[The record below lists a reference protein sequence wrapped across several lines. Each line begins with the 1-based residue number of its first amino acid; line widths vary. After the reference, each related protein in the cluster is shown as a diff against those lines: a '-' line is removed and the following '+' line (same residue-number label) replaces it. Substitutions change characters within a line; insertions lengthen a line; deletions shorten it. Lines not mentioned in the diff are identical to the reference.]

1 MEAININIPEIKVEN
16 DFSIIYK
23 GKDEDDDNNIIE
35 IKTSKDEVVRTLRY
49 FKQRINEVQHLNEYY
64 IHDKFSCNIFKEFIE
79 SIKTKALTLTEYN
92 YQEYYQLSKKYEYY
106 ELQQEIEK
114 FAKQRPD
121 LKAVINQLLTK
132 SNFIEENEEVDI
144 ISDPIKEEIISKHL
158 DICLRNPNLIK
169 LPIQMLNRILNSPNR
184 VLNDYHLLFDFI
196 MR

>member
-64 IHDKFSCNIFKEFIE
+64 IHDTFSCNIFKEFIE

-121 LKAVINQLLTK
+121 LKAVINQLSTK

-144 ISDPIKEEIISKHL
+144 ISDPIKEEIISN
-158 DICLRNPNLIK
+158 IITCYS
-169 LPIQMLNRILNSPNR
+169 IL
-184 VLNDYHLLFDFI
+184 
-196 MR
+196 